1 MLLDPDLKVRISTG
15 RWEPEGGRGGS
26 IYVEMH
32 YDPELRPDR
41 LTMPTPATLVESME
55 MFGNPAPSEVAF
67 KSPVSRKV
75 AELIFDVESI
85 DDEIAL
91 LHPGPAMRPSF
102 GSLATLIARADA
114 GPLSEHPY
122 AALLYMVEAVPML
135 PIWERDYGKD
145 WGAKWVSVYIHKTLA
160 AELAREAELPNLTER
175 DDLVRIAR
183 REIES

>member
-55 MFGNPAPSEVAF
+55 MFGNPAPSEVVF

-160 AELAREAELPNLTER
+160 AELAREAELSNLTER
-175 DDLVRIAR
+175 GDLVRIAR
-183 REIES
+183 RKIKA